1 MGSPGRIPL
10 CVDCDGTITPTDL
23 LHESVFGMLRSRPW
37 QLFLVPF
44 WLFRGRA
51 FLKANLAK
59 AAKLNWQVLPTNHEV
74 MAFVRGERLPASGRH
89 GDRVR

>member
-37 QLFLVPF
+37 QLFS
-44 WLFRGRA
+44 FR
-51 FLKANLAK
+51 
-59 AAKLNWQVLPTNHEV
+59 
-74 MAFVRGERLPASGRH
+74 SGCFEA
-89 GDRVR
+89 GLS